1 MRQVPPTRDGFDAR
15 ENLPRCSECHAIV
28 SRCIVST
35 EGGRRHAR
43 PHSVRG
49 VSHGDR
55 RDRPD
60 LRLHRAGP
68 RQRDLAEQP
77 TRADLS
83 GGDAD
88 HGRDRPRNISSRRLR
103 PAPCPGGAHPAG
115 AGGRYGRGE
124 VSRLWIGISVRPGRE
139 LLGHDPLSHDPRGD
153 GVVDPLAPGS
163 AAGELPGCARLA
175 GRPADAA
182 GGVPGRGDPPST
194 LAAELEAPGREPPS
208 THLHEEV
215 VMAQDKGRPKLSE
228 KGLLTPD
235 NCVVTLIDFQ
245 PQMLFGVA
253 NFDRQAVINNTVAL
267 SKAARVFEVPFV
279 LSTVE
284 TTSFSG
290 YLWPQVQAVFPNHV
304 PIERSSMNSWDDENF
319 VAAVKKSGRKKI
331 VLAGLWTET
340 CVALPTVQAIHDG
353 YDVYV
358 VEDCCGDVSQLAH
371 DNAMKRVIQ
380 AGAKPVTS
388 LSVMLEWQRDWS
400 ARDTYDA
407 VMDIVKTHYGAYG
420 IGVEYAYTMVHKAPA
435 TKFPEYVVRPGAKA
449 HK

>member
-1 MRQVPPTRDGFDAR
+1 M
-15 ENLPRCSECHAIV
+15 S
-28 SRCIVST
+28 
-35 EGGRRHAR
+35 
-43 PHSVRG
+43 
-49 VSHGDR
+49 
-55 RDRPD
+55 
-60 LRLHRAGP
+60 
-68 RQRDLAEQP
+68 
-77 TRADLS
+77 
-83 GGDAD
+83 
-88 HGRDRPRNISSRRLR
+88 
-103 PAPCPGGAHPAG
+103 
-115 AGGRYGRGE
+115 
-124 VSRLWIGISVRPGRE
+124 
-139 LLGHDPLSHDPRGD
+139 
-153 GVVDPLAPGS
+153 
-163 AAGELPGCARLA
+163 
-175 GRPADAA
+175 
-182 GGVPGRGDPPST
+182 
-194 LAAELEAPGREPPS
+194 
-208 THLHEEV
+208 
-215 VMAQDKGRPKLSE
+215 QDKGRPKLSE

-253 NFDRQAVINNTVAL
+253 NFDRQSIINNTVAL
-267 SKAARVFEVPFV
+267 SKAVRVFEVPFV

-290 YLWPQVQAVFPNHV
+290 YLWPQVQAVFPNHA

-388 LSVMLEWQRDWS
+388 LSVMLEWQRDWA

-435 TKFPEYVVRPGAKA
+435 TKFPEYVVRSGAKA